1 EPGAQI
7 RAREGARHAPRHSGR
22 HGRSLRARPDA
33 RGDARRAR
41 RQARGLRLPSGSHGE
56 AVNRVQC
63 CACKEKEN
71 AMKQTYSGGC
81 QCGAVKYDV
90 SMELGDVIACNCSR
104 CGRLGSLLAFAPAA
118 DFTLKSGEGAMT

>member
-1 EPGAQI
+1 
-7 RAREGARHAPRHSGR
+7 
-22 HGRSLRARPDA
+22 
-33 RGDARRAR
+33 
-41 RQARGLRLPSGSHGE
+41 
-56 AVNRVQC
+56 C

-118 DFTLKSGEGAMT
+118 DFTLKSGEGAMTEFQFNKHLIHHLFCKTCGIQSFSRGKGQDGTEMVAINVRCLDGVDPANLNVVHYDGRNA